1 MFLESSIDNII
12 NAVIS
17 GNNISVEDGDFSD
30 NSLVENDDK
39 DNDKNDFKE
48 NNKNLS
54 NKKDEQ
60 RKNEMLYS
68 INKNI
73 IKDNIKN
80 EKEDDVHN
88 KKINEGAAK
97 EQKLSAMDIKKK
109 YFDGNKF
116 VNLEDKT
123 EEEKRKI
130 ILAVVNCKRKYDNSI
145 ANILTNYSISNGIQE
160 YVYNNNVKQK
170 MDPIYTVIYA
180 NADFDDIK
188 NRREG
193 ITEENI
199 KFLQDQYKTDQF
211 RLGDNFCFGKKEQVP
226 IYVLVQENFTMYG
239 IPIYNQF
246 FTEEYINTLI
256 FNHIVD
262 SGRFINLVM
271 KPYKVEIKYNLLAFP
286 TYYAYLQGNA
296 INLSIVKLA
305 PFVDTLSRPHY
316 IYVPQLKKIFLK
328 YYLLKNIIIE
338 LQVSPSEFNLK

>member
-1 MFLESSIDNII
+1 MADQSSIDNII
-12 NAVIS
+12 NAVIG

-30 NSLVENDDK
+30 N
-39 DNDKNDFKE
+39 NDKNNDEIKFKE
-48 NNKNLS
+48 NNDNLR
-54 NKKDEQ
+54 DEL
-60 RKNEMLYS
+60 KENEMLYS

-73 IKDNIKN
+73 IKNNIDNG
-80 EKEDDVHN
+80 KENDVHN
-88 KKINEGAAK
+88 RKINEGAAK

-130 ILAVVNCKRKYDNSI
+130 ILAVVNCKRKYNNSI
-145 ANILTNYSISNGIQE
+145 ADILTNYSISNGIQE
-160 YVYNNNVKQK
+160 YVYNNNIKQK

-199 KFLQDQYKTDQF
+199 KFLQDQYNTDQF

-271 KPYKVEIKYNLLAFP
+271 KPYKVDVKYNLLAFP

-305 PFVDTLSRPHY
+305 PFLDTLSRPHY

-338 LQVSPSEFNLK
+338 LQVNPSEFNLK

>member
-1 MFLESSIDNII
+1 MADQSSIDNII
-12 NAVIS
+12 NAVIG

-30 NSLVENDDK
+30 
-39 DNDKNDFKE
+39 DNDKNNDDIKFKE
-48 NNKNLS
+48 NNDNLR
-54 NKKDEQ
+54 DEL
-60 RKNEMLYS
+60 KENEMLYS

-73 IKDNIKN
+73 IKNNIDNG
-80 EKEDDVHN
+80 KENDVHN
-88 KKINEGAAK
+88 RKINEGAAK

-130 ILAVVNCKRKYDNSI
+130 ILAVVNCKRKYNNSI
-145 ANILTNYSISNGIQE
+145 ADILTNYSISNGIQE
-160 YVYNNNVKQK
+160 YVYNNNIKQK

-199 KFLQDQYKTDQF
+199 KFLQDQYNTDQF

-271 KPYKVEIKYNLLAFP
+271 KPYKVDVKYNLLAFP

-305 PFVDTLSRPHY
+305 PFLDTLSRPHY

-338 LQVSPSEFNLK
+338 LQVNPSEFNLK

>member
-1 MFLESSIDNII
+1 MADQSSIDNII
-12 NAVIS
+12 NAVI
-17 GNNISVEDGDFSD
+17 GGDNISDEDGDFS
-30 NSLVENDDK
+30 NNNLIENNNEDDEK
-39 DNDKNDFKE
+39 NEFKRNNNNESNDKNQLDKMHY
-48 NNKNLS
+48 N
-54 NKKDEQ
+54 
-60 RKNEMLYS
+60 

-73 IKDNIKN
+73 IKNN
-80 EKEDDVHN
+80 SGEKENDVHN
-88 KKINEGAAK
+88 KKINEGTAK
-97 EQKLSAMDIKKK
+97 EQKLSAMDIKKR

-130 ILAVVNCKRKYDNSI
+130 ILAVVNCKRKYNNSI
-145 ANILTNYSISNGIQE
+145 ADVLTNYSISNGIQE
-160 YVYNNNVKQK
+160 YVYNNNIKQK
-170 MDPIYTVIYA
+170 SDPIYTVIYA
-180 NADFDDIK
+180 NADFDNIK

-199 KFLQDQYKTDQF
+199 KFLQDQYNADHF

-226 IYVLVQENFTMYG
+226 IYVLVQEGFTMYG

-271 KPYKVEIKYNLLAFP
+271 KPYKVEIRYNLLAFP
-286 TYYAYLQGNA
+286 TYYAFLQGNA

-338 LQVSPSEFNLK
+338 LQVSPSDFNIK